1 VGFPGTGDFRGAM
14 PSDEDERCIML
25 HGIIP
30 LLVTLLSPD
39 SLEKGATGAYRAIM
53 YMIVIIVDLMR
64 CNGNGAYARRYGCL
78 RNVYGV
84 VLIRFS
90 LPEKHVVWK
99 QRHRLRERACR
110 VSSKGNKKSTTLHSQ
125 LIT

>member
-39 SLEKGATGAYRAIM
+39 SLGKGATGAYGAIM

-64 CNGNGAYARRYGCL
+64 WQWQWRVRTQIRMSTECL
-78 RNVYGV
+78 RGRADSLLVAREACGLETAPQVERTGLPGV
-84 VLIRFS
+84 
-90 LPEKHVVWK
+90 
-99 QRHRLRERACR
+99 
-110 VSSKGNKKSTTLHSQ
+110 
-125 LIT
+125 